1 MADSNRLYSLNGA
14 EPKFLPDRIRLS
26 NGMVRSDVSTYTDEE
41 LKDAGFTGPYTEPDY
56 DLTRQERHWNSET
69 LSYDITDNPLIDDE
83 ELSKMRWVSLK
94 QRKNQLLSDS
104 DYIFV
109 EDYPITED
117 KKQEWREYRTLLR
130 NFASTITDI
139 MQYDDIEDLPWPTKP
154 S

>member
-83 ELSKMRWVSLK
+83 ELSKMRWISLK

-139 MQYDDIEDLPWPTKP
+139 MQYDDIEDLPCY
-154 S
+154 

>member
-1 MADSNRLYSLNGA
+1 
-14 EPKFLPDRIRLS
+14 
-26 NGMVRSDVSTYTDEE
+26 
-41 LKDAGFTGPYTEPDY
+41 
-56 DLTRQERHWNSET
+56 
-69 LSYDITDNPLIDDE
+69 
-83 ELSKMRWVSLK
+83 MRWVSLK